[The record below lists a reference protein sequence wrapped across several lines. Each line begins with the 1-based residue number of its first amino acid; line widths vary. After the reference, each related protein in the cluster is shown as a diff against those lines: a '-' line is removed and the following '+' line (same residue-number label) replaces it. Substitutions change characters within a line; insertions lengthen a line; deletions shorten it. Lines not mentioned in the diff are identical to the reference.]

1 MAERQRVVAELGRP
15 ETPDETAARKAESS
29 RIYRSSQTTR
39 NLVAALIATL
49 IVVAVII
56 FAVPRGT
63 PAPQDPL
70 DISAAAERVSSS
82 EGRTAISPELPEDWT
97 ATRATIDG
105 EGSVRTWLILTTPT
119 DEEIPGFLRIA
130 QGFDADEA
138 WPARVLSGA
147 APVGAVTIDGIP
159 WDRYELDPSR
169 TGNISVALSTRAG
182 ADTILVYGQADA
194 ATLEQVAGSVTDQVR
209 ELQEEAQ

>member
-29 RIYRSSQTTR
+29 RVYRSSQTTR

-49 IVVAVII
+49 VVVAVII

-63 PAPQDPL
+63 PPAAEPL
-70 DISAAAERVSSS
+70 DIAAAAERVSAA
-82 EGRTAISPELPEDWT
+82 EDRIAIAPELPADWA

-105 EGSVRTWLILTTPT
+105 DGSLRTWLILTTPT

-138 WPARVLSGA
+138 WPSRVLSGA
-147 APVGAVTIDGIP
+147 APVGSVTIDGIA

-169 TGNISVALSTRAG
+169 TGNISVALATDAG
-182 ADTILVYGQADA
+182 TDTVLVYGDADES
-194 ATLEQVAGSVTDQVR
+194 TLEQVAGSVTDEVR
-209 ELQEEAQ
+209 ALREAAQ

>member
-39 NLVAALIATL
+39 NLIAALIATL
-49 IVVAVII
+49 IVVVVII

-63 PAPQDPL
+63 PAPQAPL
-70 DISAAAERVSSS
+70 DVVAAAERVSSA
-82 EGRTAISPELPEDWT
+82 EGRIAISPELPAEWA

-105 EGSVRTWLILTTPT
+105 DGSVRTWLILTTPT
-119 DEEIPGFLRIA
+119 DEETPGFLRIA

-138 WPARVLSGA
+138 WPSRVLSGA
-147 APVGAVTIDGIP
+147 APEGTVTIDGVE
-159 WDRYELDPSR
+159 WDRYDLDPSR
-169 TGNISVALSTRAG
+169 TGNISVALATTAG
-182 ADTILVYGQADA
+182 ADTILIYGQADDE
-194 ATLEQVAGSVTDQVR
+194 TLELVAGSVTDQVR
-209 ELQEEAQ
+209 ELREAAQ